1 MAIGKRVAFIQSWSG
16 SLVLIRFQL
25 LKALIDAGCEVIAIA
40 GEDPDLEQ
48 KMHLLDIESRLK
60 EIGVKLLPLKIDRS
74 GTNPV
79 RDIGTLLDLRRTLK
93 SLKPD
98 IVFTNT
104 AKPVVY
110 GTLAA
115 KWAGVPKCY
124 AMISGLG
131 YAFGEA
137 KGKGQVVNRILK
149 GLYRQALN
157 RNDAV
162 FFQNPDDL
170 EFFVQQG
177 LVKDRE
183 KAVRIAG
190 SGVDVDH
197 FDAELPKAEFP
208 SFLVIA
214 RPLKEKGLY
223 EYAEATKMLKAKYP
237 KLRCSWAGIIDS
249 NPSSIPQETLDEW
262 HRSGI
267 LEYLGSSGDV
277 RPFIESHTV
286 NVLASYYREGVPRSL
301 LEAMSMS
308 RPLITTDS
316 PGCREAVE
324 DGQNGFLIPPRDA
337 GALAEAMEKFILD
350 PNLIR
355 RMGWRSREMALETF
369 DVRKVNE
376 TILRTMGLNHK
387 KRSCV

>member
-1 MAIGKRVAFIQSWSG
+1 MAQGKRVVFIQSWTG
-16 SLVLIRFQL
+16 SFVLIRFQM
-25 LKALIDAGCEVIAIA
+25 LKALVDAGCEVIAIA
-40 GEDPDLEQ
+40 GKDETLE
-48 KMHLLDIESRLK
+48 KAMHLTDIEGRMES
-60 EIGVKLLPLKIDRS
+60 IGVKVRHLTIDRT
-74 GTNPV
+74 GTNPL
-79 RDIGTLLDLRRTLK
+79 RDFGTFVELRRTLR

-115 KWAGVPKCY
+115 KLAGVSTCY

-170 EFFVQQG
+170 EFFVREG
-177 LVKDRE
+177 LVKDRR

-197 FDAELPKAEFP
+197 FEAELPKAEFP

-223 EYAEATKMLKAKYP
+223 EYAEAAKKLKAKYP
-237 KLRCSWAGIIDS
+237 NLRCSWAGIIDT
-249 NPSSIPQETLDEW
+249 NPSCIPQETLNEW
-262 HRSGI
+262 HDQGI

-324 DGQNGFLIPPRDA
+324 HGENGFLIPPRDSD
-337 GALAEAMEKFILD
+337 ALADAMEKFILD
-350 PNLIR
+350 PNLIP

-376 TILRTMGLNHK
+376 TILRTMGFDVK
-387 KRSCV
+387 KHSGV